1 MPNVFIG
8 KGDSTGMAFR
18 APAGTAL
25 PSYPGASLSADWV
38 AIGNVGEDGIDM
50 ALPSGDV
57 IRNWA
62 LDPERKNNTQP
73 GQITVPFIHT
83 TKSTLETLVGE
94 NNVTYVAANGS
105 HGNLTSVEF
114 APDVSAEP
122 AAYLFLMRD
131 GNSRAYIGSSN
142 ALISEIANVTFN
154 GSDPVSWDTTI
165 DGTWTLMHDD
175 GAVASGS

>member
-1 MPNVFIG
+1 MSKVFVG
-8 KGDSTGMAFR
+8 KGDSVGMAFR

-25 PSYPGASLSADWV
+25 PSHPGAPLSADWV
-38 AIGNVGEDGIDM
+38 ACGNVGEDGIEM
-50 ALPSGDV
+50 TLPSGDV

-62 LDPERKNNTQP
+62 LDPERKNNTEP
-73 GQITVPFIHT
+73 GQISVPFIHT
-83 TKSTLETLVGE
+83 TKECLETLVGE
-94 NNVTYVAANGS
+94 NNVTYVAANGT

-131 GNSRAYIGSSN
+131 GDARAYIGSSN
-142 ALISEIANVTFN
+142 ALISSIDNVAFN
-154 GSDPVSWDTTI
+154 GANPTSWNTTI
-165 DGTWTLMHDD
+165 DGTWTFMHDD

>member
-1 MPNVFIG
+1 MSKVFVG

-25 PSYPGASLSADWV
+25 PNYPGASLSADWV
-38 AIGNVGEDGIDM
+38 ACGNVGEDGISM
-50 ALPSGDV
+50 KLPSGDV

-62 LDPERKNNTQP
+62 LDPERKNNTEP

-83 TKSTLETLVGE
+83 TKATLETLVGE

-122 AAYLFLMRD
+122 AAYLFLMKD
-131 GNSRAYIGSSN
+131 GDTRAFVGSSN
-142 ALISEIANVTFN
+142 ALISDIADVSFN
-154 GSDPVSWDTTI
+154 GADPTSWNATI
-165 DGTWTLMHDD
+165 DGTWTTMFDD